1 MKRIILATACAAL
14 FSAPA
19 LADHGHNH
27 GEKAEKYDEHGMDHD
42 AMEAGTT
49 MPADGEVVT
58 GSPEHLMIQFGHAMN
73 VESLTLTTLTGE
85 VIDVDVSA
93 VGKTAHLMVDL
104 PELQADDYSAD
115 WRATGD
121 DGHVM
126 SGSFSFT
133 VE

>member
-1 MKRIILATACAAL
+1 MKRIILATACTAL

-19 LADHGHNH
+19 LAEHNHNH
-27 GEKAEKYDEHGMDHD
+27 GDKAEKHDQHDMDHS
-42 AMEAGTT
+42 AMKAGTT

-58 GSPEHLMIQFGHAMN
+58 GSPDHLMIQFGHAMSI
-73 VESLTLTTLTGE
+73 ERLTLTTLTGE

-93 VGKTAHLMVDL
+93 VSKTAHFMVEL
-104 PELQADDYSAD
+104 PELQADDYTAD
-115 WRATGD
+115 WRASGD
-121 DGHVM
+121 DGHAM

>member
-1 MKRIILATACAAL
+1 MKRRILATACVAI

-19 LADHGHNH
+19 IADHGHDPVETTETH
-27 GEKAEKYDEHGMDHD
+27 SEHGMDHG
-42 AMEAGTT
+42 AMDAGTT

-73 VESLTLTTLTGE
+73 IESVTLSTLTGE
-85 VIDVDVSA
+85 VINLDVSHM
-93 VGKTAHLMVDL
+93 GETDHLMVDL
-104 PELQADDYSAD
+104 PELQADDYTAD
-115 WRATGD
+115 WRATGQ

>member
-1 MKRIILATACAAL
+1 MKRIILATACMAL
-14 FSAPA
+14 FSAPVM
-19 LADHGHNH
+19 ADHGHNH
-27 GEKAEKYDEHGMDHD
+27 GEKAEAHDAHGMDHG

-49 MPADGEVVT
+49 MPADGDVVS

-85 VIDVDVSA
+85 VIDVDVSTA
-93 VGKTAHLMVDL
+93 GKTAHLMVDL
-104 PELQADDYSAD
+104 PELQADDYTAD